1 MGYLKKPAISPATF
15 GSWKVSGRAAGLIS
29 ISLVT
34 NHGSRPRHSM
44 MQICHL
50 TEAMHWHLKQ
60 EKMCD
65 VTFFQRGKMLDRY
78 QKYPKMLKLNIK
90 KTRYWK
96 HAHKKKMPIFHT
108 HQLPDFN
115 CDLAAEPRCET
126 QRRGKPPRES
136 KLQCPRGTSAAPE
149 PGGHED
155 ASDTYTVSYTV

>member
-1 MGYLKKPAISPATF
+1 MGYLKKPAISPTTF
-15 GSWKVSGRAAGLIS
+15 GSWKVSGGAETLIS

-50 TEAMHWHLKQ
+50 TEAMNWHLKQ
-60 EKMCD
+60 GKLGD
-65 VTFFQRGKMLDRY
+65 ATYFQR
-78 QKYPKMLKLNIK
+78 
-90 KTRYWK
+90 
-96 HAHKKKMPIFHT
+96 KKKCWTGTKNIQKCSNSTSKKQHVGSMLTKKCQFFHT
-108 HQLPDFN
+108 NQLPDFN

-149 PGGHED
+149 SGGHED
-155 ASDTYTVSYTV
+155 ASDTYTASKTV